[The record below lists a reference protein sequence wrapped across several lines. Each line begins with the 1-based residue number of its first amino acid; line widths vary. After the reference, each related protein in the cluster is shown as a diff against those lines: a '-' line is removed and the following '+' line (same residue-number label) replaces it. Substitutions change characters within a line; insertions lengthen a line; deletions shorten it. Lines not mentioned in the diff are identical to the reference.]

1 MTEEQKN
8 AISLAAAE
16 GKFDAN
22 REDLLRYQAGETEL
36 EAVLMERNAP
46 LVNGLACRFRGRGVE
61 FEDLV
66 QIGSI
71 GMLKAIRSF
80 DCTRGTAFSTYAV
93 PLIVGEIRRFLRDD
107 GMIKVSRNQKRL
119 GAILM
124 RERENYLA
132 EYGVEPGIEYL
143 ARAADVSPE
152 EAAMALD
159 ASLPVHS
166 LSEVIG
172 GDEDYTLENVVPAAE
187 DTLGKMLEQIALE
200 EIIGTLPEL
209 WRKILLLRYYREYS
223 QQQTADA
230 LGLTQVKISREE
242 KKIFTRLRQE
252 LA

>member
-1 MTEEQKN
+1 MTEEMKITEVQD
-8 AISLAAAE
+8 AD
-16 GKFDAN
+16 GRFDAN
-22 REDLLRYQAGETEL
+22 RADLLRYQAGDISLET
-36 EAVLMERNAP
+36 VLMERNAP
-46 LVNGLACRFRGRGVE
+46 LVNGLAWRFRGRGVE
-61 FEDLV
+61 YEDLV

-80 DCTRGTAFSTYAV
+80 DCNRGTAFSTYAV
-93 PLIVGEIRRFLRDD
+93 PLIIGEIRRFLRDD
-107 GMIKVSRNQKRL
+107 GMIKVSRNQKRI

-124 RERENYLA
+124 REREKYLSEHGTEPSLETLA
-132 EYGVEPGIEYL
+132 EAAGI
-143 ARAADVSPE
+143 SPE
-152 EAAMALD
+152 EAAVALD
-159 ASLPVHS
+159 ASMPVHS

-172 GDEDYTLENVVPAAE
+172 DDDYTLENVIPAAE
-187 DTLGKMLEQIALE
+187 DTLGQMLEHIALE